1 MLYVNFFCYIS
12 NVIKSKQLMKKLIIS
27 AIALIAIGSAFYYNT
42 VEEVEIKINDKE
54 HVMYRNGSDLEDK
67 YMVFTEGE
75 VFENT
80 DDLFYLKFNSSDVQ
94 NELKVD
100 SSYTVKVIG
109 WRIPV
114 MSMHRNIISIK

>member
-1 MLYVNFFCYIS
+1 
-12 NVIKSKQLMKKLIIS
+12 MKKLIIS

-42 VEEVEIKINDKE
+42 VEEVEIKVNDKE

-100 SSYTVKVIG
+100 SSYSVKVIG

>member
-1 MLYVNFFCYIS
+1 
-12 NVIKSKQLMKKLIIS
+12 MKK
-27 AIALIAIGSAFYYNT
+27 IGLFVLGLVLVGGSFAYYGST
-42 VEEVEIKINDKE
+42 EEVQVTVNDKE

-67 YMVFTEGE
+67 YMVYSNDE

-80 DDLFYLKFNSSDVQ
+80 DDLFYFKFNSSDVQ

-100 SSYTVKVIG
+100 SSYTVKVVG

-114 MSMHRNIISIK
+114 LSMHRNIISIK

>member
-1 MLYVNFFCYIS
+1 
-12 NVIKSKQLMKKLIIS
+12 MKKLIIS
-27 AIALIAIGSAFYYNT
+27 AIALIAIGSAFYYST
-42 VEEVEIKINDKE
+42 VEEVEIKVNDKE

-100 SSYTVKVIG
+100 SSYSVKVIG
-109 WRIPV
+109 WRIPA

>member
-27 AIALIAIGSAFYYNT
+27 AIALITIGSAFYYNT
-42 VEEVEIKINDKE
+42 VEEVEIKVNDKE

-67 YMVFTEGE
+67 YMVYAEGE

-109 WRIPV
+109 WRIPA